1 MYTITITTGDFT
13 KDYVL
18 NYWKD
23 NTIINSELVAATD
36 LIRFLAERIDIDKVL
51 LAGNREFNYGLKEEI
66 ERLIAT
72 EYANNTMKI
81 EVI

>member
-1 MYTITITTGDFT
+1 MYTIIIDTENFT

-23 NTIINSELVAATD
+23 NTMVNSELVAVAD
-36 LIRFLAERIDIDKVL
+36 LSRFLAERIDVDRVM
-51 LAGNREFNYGLKEEI
+51 LAGNKEFNYGLKEEI

-72 EYANNTMKI
+72 EYADNIMKI

>member
-23 NTIINSELVAATD
+23 NKMINSELVAAAD
-36 LIRFLAERIDIDKVL
+36 VPQFLAERIDIDKVL
-51 LAGNREFNYGLKEEI
+51 LAGNREFNYCLKEEV

-72 EYANNTMKI
+72 EYADNTMKI
-81 EVI
+81 EVM